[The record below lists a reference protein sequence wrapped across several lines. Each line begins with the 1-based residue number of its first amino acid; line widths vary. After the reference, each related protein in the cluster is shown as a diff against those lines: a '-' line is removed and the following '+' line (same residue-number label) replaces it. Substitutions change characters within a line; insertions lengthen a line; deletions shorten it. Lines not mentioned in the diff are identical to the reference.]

1 MGKLAWAGALKGAGE
16 GLHEMGADTM
26 EAQAAAAKQSHDDA
40 REEALI
46 RLKARLDEQARQ
58 GSYEHETSIQELKGS
73 QAEKLQQGEQGFKG
87 GESEKQRQFEA
98 VQTDKKLEGAEN
110 VARIGAAAKD
120 TKAGK
125 WHIGT
130 IKSETKLD
138 PQTGQMTGGGE
149 TTTITS
155 PTTGVTYIQE
165 GTMFLPQDP
174 QARQNIRQPAKRAE
188 AMKWLQENPKENA
201 PIFLSTYHW
210 LPASVMK
217 YLVQ

>member
-1 MGKLAWAGALKGAGE
+1 MGKLAWAGAIAGAGE
-16 GLHEMGADTM
+16 GLHEMGADRM
-26 EAQAAAAKQSHDDA
+26 EAQVAAAKQSHDDA

-58 GSYEHETSIQELKGS
+58 GSYAHETSLQEMKGT
-73 QAEKLQQGEQGFKG
+73 QAESLQKGAQGFKG
-87 GESEKQRQFEA
+87 GEAEKERQFEA
-98 VQTDKKLEGAEN
+98 VQTDKKLEGAEK
-110 VARIGAAAKD
+110 VARISAGAKD

-138 PQTGQMTGGGE
+138 PATGQMTGGGE

-155 PTTGVTYIQE
+155 PTTGVTYVQE

-174 QARQNIRQPAKRAE
+174 KARENIKQPAKPKE
-188 AMKWLQENPKENA
+188 AMQALMDNPKENA
-201 PIFLSTYHW
+201 PIFLSIYHW